1 MIMNSKLDMA
11 INSAQCEI
19 RSLRSEMSA
28 MYGDPKHNNFYAEM
42 GCKPVLTFDDLF
54 ALYDREGV
62 TYGAINQ
69 LSDKCFETSP
79 TIVEGD
85 ESAKD
90 KNESTQEK
98 EVRLFLKRTKFWQ
111 KIKEADKRR
120 MVGEY
125 SCLVIQVKD
134 NQDWNVPLE
143 QIKLDDISGFLP
155 VWQKNI
161 TVSQYEND
169 TFSEKFGEPLTYS
182 YNQFAFNSQTNN
194 NALPGRAI
202 TIHHSRVILLG
213 DTYYGRS
220 MLASGFNA
228 FKSLEKVT
236 LSGGEGVYKNAASHL
251 QMNFSKEVDLGS
263 IAKMYGVGIED
274 LSDAIGEQVK
284 ALNASFDAAVITQDA
299 DTKIL
304 SVSLPDLRD
313 SFDNPLAVAAAS
325 LQIPSTIIIGMQTG
339 ERASQ
344 QDTETF
350 NKRCTSRRNIDLTPD
365 IDGVIAHLQEYG
377 ALPQTEFT
385 VVWDSLLEASE
396 SEKLTNAKTMTET
409 NKNNIATGDPIY
421 SQEEIRV
428 AGGYEAESDIEAPI
442 GEKE

>member
-1 MIMNSKLDMA
+1 MNKDLSMA
-11 INSAQCEI
+11 VNSAQCEI
-19 RSLRSEMSA
+19 RSIRSEMSA
-28 MYGDPKHNNFYAEM
+28 LYADPKHTNLYKEM
-42 GCKPVLTFDDLF
+42 GCKDILTFDDLF
-54 ALYDREGV
+54 SLYDREGV
-62 TYGAINQ
+62 SYGAINQ
-69 LSDKCFETSP
+69 ISDKCFETNPS
-79 TIVEGD
+79 IVEGD
-85 ESAKD
+85 ESEND
-90 KNESTQEK
+90 TEESQQEK
-98 EVRLFLKRTKFWQ
+98 EIRLFLKRTKYWQ
-111 KIKEADKRR
+111 KLKEADKRR

-125 SCLVIQVKD
+125 ACLVIQVKD
-134 NQDWNVPLE
+134 GENWNVPLE

-169 TFSEKFGEPLTYS
+169 TFSEMYGQPLMWS
-182 YNQFAFNSQTNN
+182 YNQFSFNSQTNN
-194 NALPGRAI
+194 NALPGMAVS
-202 TIHHSRVILLG
+202 IHHSRVIVLG

-263 IAKMYGVGIED
+263 IAKMYGVPLEE
-274 LSDAIGEQVK
+274 LSDAIGDQVK
-284 ALNASFDAAVITQDA
+284 ALNASFDSAVVTQDA
-299 DTKIL
+299 ETKIL

-350 NKRCTSRRNIDLTPD
+350 NKRCTSRRNTDLTNVVD
-365 IDGVIAHLQEYG
+365 DTVAHLQEYG
-377 ALPQTEFT
+377 ALPMNEFT

-396 SEKLTNAKTMTET
+396 SEKLANAKVMTET
-409 NKNNIATGDPIY
+409 NKNMLGTGDIVY

-428 AGGYEAESDIEAPI
+428 AGGYEAESDIKPI
-442 GEKE
+442 GEDE